1 MPKPP
6 KPKRKL
12 LLAAPVSLRWPT
24 VDDDCRSRLLE
35 RFRKM
40 SATWD
45 AKTRPHLVLGL
56 NAAARALE
64 QAQLSALILNSSAD
78 PPRLLHGLIRLAR
91 SKHTP
96 VLCVGQLQEWVSGLS
111 SLLALGL
118 RRTAPASKSVDA
130 FLAAVRQSAP
140 CDPGSAT
147 ELKNE
152 NASSGDTSMDTTT
165 TACESKDTDPAIGA
179 KGTEDESCSAP
190 STAEATVAP
199 HAGSERSS
207 EVQAQKQHSAFHV
220 VKAERIAP
228 VSVDIELP
236 ECDTL
241 GFPDYERPCDN
252 LPEVIELTS
261 VPAASQKTKTVTV
274 PSAHEASCFVKAN
287 IKQVIPKG
295 KLKVKKKR
303 TVLKAAKKA

>member
-1 MPKPP
+1 MPKAS

-24 VDDDCRSRLLE
+24 VDDDCRSRLLQ
-35 RFRKM
+35 RFRNM
-40 SATWD
+40 STTWD
-45 AKTRPHLVLGL
+45 SKTLPHFALGL
-56 NAAARALE
+56 NAATRALE

-96 VLCVGQLQEWVSGLS
+96 VLCVSQLQEWVPGLS

-118 RRTAPASKSVDA
+118 RCTVPASKSVDA

-140 CDPGSAT
+140 CDP
-147 ELKNE
+147 
-152 NASSGDTSMDTTT
+152 SSGTAPKGESESSLDTNMDTAA
-165 TACESKDTDPAIGA
+165 TASESKDGDPAIRA
-179 KGTEDESCSAP
+179 KNMEDESGSAP
-190 STAEATVAP
+190 STAEAMVAP
-199 HAGSERSS
+199 RVESQRSS
-207 EVQAQKQHSAFHV
+207 EVQVQEQLSLFHV
-220 VKAERIAP
+220 VKEERIAP
-228 VSVDIELP
+228 VSADIKLP
-236 ECDTL
+236 ECGAL
-241 GFPDYERPCDN
+241 GFPDYERPCDS

-261 VPAASQKTKTVTV
+261 VSTSQKTKTATV
-274 PSAHEASCFVKAN
+274 PLAREASCFVKAN

-303 TVLKAAKKA
+303 TVQKAAKQA